1 MNNFTK
7 DTNTNVLL
15 NSKHAK
21 TKELLSKIIDKLNIT
36 TNARSIMLLTLIFY
50 FLGKSLNYLIY
61 LILFLYLY
69 LITFRFVRFW
79 VKNSLM
85 YMLDFIYFGN
95 ILLIIF
101 LLFYNHNEAFFLLVF
116 SCSTGVI
123 SLTIITDNNE
133 VELNDSDFITST
145 FLDCI
150 PILITST
157 IRWKHLLY
165 REQDSDF
172 VINVGEKVFCYDYTM
187 QMLIFSQIG
196 VWMLWSVLYMVLNGK
211 VLRQFAYSNLYE
223 SSICKFYHSKSFKKV
238 LGDHK
243 QMTIVKYLIVQCGL
257 MLMSIPVVISV
268 FYHFYC
274 CVVYILF
281 IIVLIGYNSSRGRRI
296 RMELLINKAE
306 MNM

>member
-1 MNNFTK
+1 MNN
-7 DTNTNVLL
+7 N
-15 NSKHAK
+15 AK

-85 YMLDFIYFGN
+85 YMLDLIYFGN

-172 VINVGEKVFCYDYTM
+172 VIDIGEKVFCYDYTM

-196 VWMLWSVLYMVLNGK
+196 VWML
-211 VLRQFAYSNLYE
+211 
-223 SSICKFYHSKSFKKV
+223 
-238 LGDHK
+238 
-243 QMTIVKYLIVQCGL
+243 
-257 MLMSIPVVISV
+257 
-268 FYHFYC
+268 
-274 CVVYILF
+274 
-281 IIVLIGYNSSRGRRI
+281 
-296 RMELLINKAE
+296 
-306 MNM
+306 